1 MALNAGEVIYKI
13 FGDDA
18 EIKKTLG
25 KLGSVASKSLAG
37 IGAAVTAA
45 SAAIGKL
52 AQESI
57 EAYGQYE
64 QLVGGV
70 ETLFGAGGASIEE
83 YAKSVGKTVEDI
95 RGEYD
100 SLMNAQ
106 ETVLGNAAN
115 AFKTA
120 GMSANEYMSTVTGFS
135 AALINS
141 MGGDTEAA
149 AVKADMAITDM
160 ADNANK
166 MGTAMEDI
174 QHAYQGFAKQNYTML
189 DNLKLGYGG
198 TKEEMQ
204 RLLDKAEEISGFEYD
219 ISSYADIVDAIHVIQ
234 TEMGITGTTANEA
247 ATTIEGS
254 INTMKAAWTN
264 ALAGMADPEQDFEK
278 LINDLVDS
286 VVIVEQNLAPR
297 IQAILPQLA
306 DGINQ
311 IAGEV
316 LPLIPEAVNDLLP
329 DVLEGAEQLLAAIL
343 DTLGSLA
350 ETGGPVIAQNA
361 KSIIDML
368 VSSISDN
375 LPSLIQ
381 TAAQIVVTIA
391 EAILDEDNVTALSQ
405 AAVDILTSLVG
416 AISENID
423 TLIPA
428 AVRAVLTVADGLI
441 NNTDKLLDAAEALIK
456 GLADGLL
463 NSLPELLIRVPAM
476 VVDILAA
483 FADAV
488 PDVIEFAV
496 EFCSNIAEYIA
507 NYDWEK
513 VGADMHK
520 AISDAINN
528 ALHGDSDYSQKEAEA
543 TEERISRYNG
553 LTQKQLGKMM
563 ADTQDKLKELENVW
577 QQFISGDIG
586 YEDIP
591 KWMRL
596 IMDNTGQT
604 VEEFFS
610 SQISDTERNLSELTD
625 AYNRAFDPGSY
636 VIPDALPSAKS
647 WNSLS
652 VEERE
657 AASAAAE
664 SIEES
669 GEMVLDTLK
678 KISDDE
684 AKALRNKAKID
695 LANEVISEDQYYN
708 QIEALAGALEEES
721 KLFDTYT
728 LEVANGRKKLREQ
741 RAKQDEADRK
751 QAEREAERAAREAE
765 NQLKKSV
772 SDKFRDLETQ
782 MISEGRTEDWL
793 LDQKRAFIETLDH
806 NTDLYK
812 EYNLT
817 LLKEQEKY
825 NDKALKETEGNA
837 KKQGSALEKL
847 YNSVL
852 KARDTLAQKLSLSG
866 DIFSVSE
873 STDKRT
879 GQKDRDRSIAL
890 AEFEKKVEAKKK
902 LAEKIALLYEQDA
915 PDSLISDL
923 LSQDPE
929 DALYFANELLKS
941 PAKLSK
947 LASGISAD
955 EFYSK
960 KIADT
965 VTENSKDFE
974 KLGADAGALFGESF
988 AASLLESWDTAFEK
1002 IFSDE
1007 EYLSKISMGVTSANG
1022 SAAVSASAAPRYIY
1036 TADEKPSQAAAQ
1048 SATGAANTASVIKLV
1063 DVNWNYVAKGVSA
1076 VTETY
1081 DRIGGR

>member
-1 MALNAGEVIYKI
+1 MALNAGEVVYKI

-37 IGAAVTAA
+37 MGAAVTAA

-83 YAKSVGKTVEDI
+83 YAKSVGKTVEEI

-106 ETVLGNAAN
+106 ESVLGNAAN

-120 GMSANEYMSTVTGFS
+120 GMSANEYMQTVTGFS

-149 AVKADMAITDM
+149 AIKADMAITDM

-278 LINDLVDS
+278 LINDLVES

-391 EAILDEDNVTALSQ
+391 EAILDEDNVAALSQ

-428 AVRAVLTVADGLI
+428 ATAAMITIANSLTSAENLGTIIDSAVALIEALVQGIADAIFSNNSAKKLEDTVDNIREGIENAAPKLGQAGVKLCESVAD
-441 NNTDKLLDAAEALIK
+441 
-456 GLADGLL
+456 
-463 NSLPELLIRVPAM
+463 SM
-476 VVDILAA
+476 VHFDWVDIVDRVLSS
-483 FADAV
+483 V
-488 PDVIEFAV
+488 LGEF
-496 EFCSNIAEYIA
+496 ESKIAEYAVFFDSVFNGGTLFGGDTAAVFASGVFNPI
-507 NYDWEK
+507 NDTVDSI
-513 VGADMHK
+513 VGT
-520 AISDAINN
+520 
-528 ALHGDSDYSQKEAEA
+528 L
-543 TEERISRYNG
+543 
-553 LTQKQLGKMM
+553 
-563 ADTQDKLKELENVW
+563 
-577 QQFISGDIG
+577 
-586 YEDIP
+586 
-591 KWMRL
+591 
-596 IMDNTGQT
+596 
-604 VEEFFS
+604 
-610 SQISDTERNLSELTD
+610 SDTREFVETCYDDGKKFLDDVSETIEEIPL
-625 AYNRAFDPGSY
+625 AF
-636 VIPDALPSAKS
+636 PSAKA
-647 WNSLS
+647 WNSMS
-652 VEERE
+652 KEERAAARE
-657 AASAAAE
+657 AAASVTESGATVAAAV
-664 SIEES
+664 EEA
-669 GEMVLDTLK
+669 GETIK
-678 KISDDE
+678 KITDDE
-684 AKALRNKAKID
+684 AKALKNQAKID
-695 LANEVISEDQYYN
+695 LANGLISEGEYYN
-708 QIEALAGALEEES
+708 RIEAIASSLEDES

-782 MISEGRTEDWL
+782 MISEDRTEEWL
-793 LDQKRAFIETLDH
+793 LEQKRNFIETLDH

-825 NDKALKETEGNA
+825 NDKALKGTEDNA

-873 STDKRT
+873 NTDKRT
-879 GQKDRDRSIAL
+879 GQKSKDRNIAL

-965 VTENSKDFE
+965 VAENSKDFE
-974 KLGADAGALFGESF
+974 KLGADAGTLFGESF

-1007 EYLSKISMGVTSANG
+1007 EYLSKISMGVASANG
-1022 SAAVSASAAPRYIY
+1022 NAAVSVSAAPRYNY

-1048 SATGAANTASVIKLV
+1048 SVTGAANTASVIKLV